1 MEQPWWVYGSIALG
15 CALLFLLVKVVE
27 NKYMKEDDDLGF
39 LSLIIGF
46 IGFFA
51 AYQAAEALKLFS

>member
-15 CALLFLLVKVVE
+15 CAFFYLLIKVVE
-27 NKYMKEDDDLGF
+27 SKLVKEDDSLGIF
-39 LSLIIGF
+39 SFVVGL

-51 AYQAAEALKLFS
+51 AYQAADALKLFG